1 MIRARFSYSPEGLA
15 DGFEISGHSG
25 YAEVGNDIVC
35 AAVSSAAYMCA
46 NTLTEILGLK
56 PELSETDGTMKLKL
70 NTEESRKADAV
81 LKGLILH
88 LEQLSLQYPDFIKI
102 ERGAKNA

>member
-1 MIRARFSYSPEGLA
+1 MIRAKFSYSPEGLA

-70 NTEESRKADAV
+70 NAEESRKADAV

>member
-1 MIRARFSYSPEGLA
+1 
-15 DGFEISGHSG
+15 
-25 YAEVGNDIVC
+25 
-35 AAVSSAAYMCA
+35 MCA

-70 NTEESRKADAV
+70 NAEESRKADAV

>member
-1 MIRARFSYSPEGLA
+1 MIRARFGYSSDGFA
-15 DGFEISGHSG
+15 DSFEISGHSG

-56 PELSETDGTMKLKL
+56 PEISEKDGSMKLKL
-70 NTEESRKADAV
+70 NPEESKKADAV
-81 LKGLILH
+81 LRGLILH
-88 LEQLSLQYPDFIKI
+88 LEQLSQQYPDFIEI

>member
-70 NTEESRKADAV
+70 NAEESRKADAV

>member
-1 MIRARFSYSPEGLA
+1 MIRAKFSYSPEGLA

-70 NTEESRKADAV
+70 NREESQKADAV
-81 LKGLILH
+81 LRGLILH

>member
-1 MIRARFSYSPEGLA
+1 MIRAKFTYSSEDLA

-25 YAEVGNDIVC
+25 FAEEGSDIVC

-46 NTLTEILGLK
+46 NTLTAVQGLSPEISEKDGL
-56 PELSETDGTMKLKL
+56 LSLKL
-70 NTEESRKADAV
+70 NDEEAREAKTVID
-81 LKGLILH
+81 GLILH
-88 LEQLSLQYPDFIKI
+88 LEQLSEQYPDFILI